1 MSNRTA
7 KFASAIFVGL
17 LAGVSHTTLANGAV
31 RAPNDCLSGPKGQ
44 TPAGGHWYYHIDRA
58 TKRHCWYLAEETGRL
73 SRVAP
78 RGPAPLTRPVSP
90 QQQAVTLSF
99 ADARAELPLPQ
110 MRFEAPNRNDAWIPT
125 KPSETTI
132 AENSQVSQ
140 VQDTNTPRSVVA
152 SRWPEQF
159 STAVAVNPTST
170 KADPAQGVEPAS
182 RPLSPPSL
190 SAADQSAATEPSSQP
205 PTYFAQ
211 LQLAALLGGLALAGI
226 AGGAVF
232 NFGNSRG
239 SRPRKAQTRPG
250 TIWEPTDDH
259 SIRLSAQPR
268 AYIQTRRSNFAR
280 DLDQARR
287 NDRIGEFFSQLSKE
301 AAT

>member
-1 MSNRTA
+1 MSHRTA

-17 LAGVSHTTLANGAV
+17 LAGVSHTTLANGAA
-31 RAPNDCLSGPKGQ
+31 REPNDCLSGPKGQ
-44 TPAGGHWYYHIDRA
+44 TPPGGHWYYHIDRV
-58 TKRHCWYLAEETGRL
+58 TKRHCWYLADEAAGRL

-78 RGPAPLTRPVSP
+78 QNPAPLTRQVSP

-110 MRFEAPNRNDAWIPT
+110 TQFEKPNRNDAWIPT
-125 KPSETTI
+125 KPSETAI
-132 AENSQVSQ
+132 NENSQVSQ
-140 VQDTNTPRSVVA
+140 DTDAPRSIVA

-159 STAVAVNPTST
+159 GTTAAPNPTST
-170 KADPAQGVEPAS
+170 KADPATSIEPTS
-182 RPLSPPSL
+182 RPLSPPSQH
-190 SAADQSAATEPSSQP
+190 ATDQIATTEPPAQS

-226 AGGAVF
+226 AGAAVF
-232 NFGNSRG
+232 KSSNSRG

-250 TIWEPTDDH
+250 GIWEPTDNDN
-259 SIRLSAQPR
+259 IRLSAHPR

-287 NDRIGEFFSQLSKE
+287 NDRISEFFAQLSRD
-301 AAT
+301 AAM

>member
-44 TPAGGHWYYHIDRA
+44 TPPGGHWYYHIDRA
-58 TKRHCWYLAEETGRL
+58 TKRHCWYLAEEIGRP

-78 RGPAPLTRPVSP
+78 QGPAPLTRPVSP
-90 QQQAVTLSF
+90 RQQVVTLSF

-110 MRFEAPNRNDAWIPT
+110 TRFEAPNRDDTWIPA
-125 KPSETTI
+125 KPAETAI
-132 AENSQVSQ
+132 AANSQIAAM
-140 VQDTNTPRSVVA
+140 QDTNTQRSVVA

-159 STAVAVNPTST
+159 GTTAAVNPTSI
-170 KADPAQGVEPAS
+170 KADSAKSVEPAS
-182 RPLSPPSL
+182 RPLPPP
-190 SAADQSAATEPSSQP
+190 AVRAATEPASAYS
-205 PTYFAQ
+205 AQ

-226 AGGAVF
+226 AGGAAF

-239 SRPRKAQTRPG
+239 SRPRKAQARRG
-250 TIWEPTDDH
+250 TIWEPTDDD
-259 SIRLSAQPR
+259 SIRLSAHPM
-268 AYIQTRRSNFAR
+268 AHHQTRRSNFAR
-280 DLDQARR
+280 ELDQARR
-287 NDRIGEFFSQLSKE
+287 NDRIAEFFSQLSKQ
-301 AAT
+301 ATP

>member
-7 KFASAIFVGL
+7 KFASAIFVSL
-17 LAGVSHTTLANGAV
+17 LAGVSHTTLANGAE

-44 TPAGGHWYYHIDRA
+44 TSAGGHWYYHIDRA
-58 TKRHCWYLAEETGRL
+58 TKRHCWYLAEETGRP

-78 RGPAPLTRPVSP
+78 QSQASQTRPVSP
-90 QQQAVTLSF
+90 RQPAVTLSF

-110 MRFEAPNRNDAWIPT
+110 TQFEAHNRNDALIPD

-132 AENSQVSQ
+132 TENSQASQ
-140 VQDTNTPRSVVA
+140 IQETNTQRSVVA

-159 STAVAVNPTST
+159 STAAAVNPTST
-170 KADPAQGVEPAS
+170 KAEPANSVEPAS
-182 RPLSPPSL
+182 RSLSPPSL
-190 SAADQSAATEPSSQP
+190 PATDQIATTEPSSQP
-205 PTYFAQ
+205 PTYSAQ

-232 NFGNSRG
+232 RFGSSRG
-239 SRPRKAQTRPG
+239 ARRRKAQTRPG
-250 TIWEPTDDH
+250 TIWESRDVD
-259 SIRLSAQPR
+259 SIRSSAHPR
-268 AYIQTRRSNFAR
+268 PHIRTHRSNFAR

-287 NDRIGEFFSQLSKE
+287 NDRIAEFFSQMSKHT
-301 AAT
+301 AT

>member
-7 KFASAIFVGL
+7 KLASAIFVGL

-44 TPAGGHWYYHIDRA
+44 TPPGAHWYYHIDRA
-58 TKRHCWYLAEETGRL
+58 TKRHCWYLAEEAAGRL

-78 RGPAPLTRPVSP
+78 QSPAPLTRPVSP
-90 QQQAVTLSF
+90 RQQAVTLSF
-99 ADARAELPLPQ
+99 ADARAELPLLQPQ
-110 MRFEAPNRNDAWIPT
+110 FETPNRNDAWIRD

-132 AENSQVSQ
+132 AANSQVSQ
-140 VQDTNTPRSVVA
+140 DTNTQRSIVA
-152 SRWPEQF
+152 SRWPDQF
-159 STAVAVNPTST
+159 GTAAALSPTST
-170 KADPAQGVEPAS
+170 KSDPTTSVEPAS
-182 RPLSPPSL
+182 RPLSPPSPR
-190 SAADQSAATEPSSQP
+190 ATDQAVTTEPSSQS
-205 PTYFAQ
+205 PTYYAQ

-226 AGGAVF
+226 AGAAVF
-232 NFGNSRG
+232 KSGNSRG

-250 TIWEPTDDH
+250 PIWEPTGDN
-259 SIRLSAQPR
+259 LSAHPSAHITR
-268 AYIQTRRSNFAR
+268 RRSNFAR

-287 NDRIGEFFSQLSKE
+287 NDRIAEFFSQLSKD